1 MTFREF
7 TSLLSRSMAPKTLFH
22 TVLFLLTFRASL
34 QTKERMP
41 PMSFVE
47 KEEKRK
53 KGYNCIPR
61 PDLDPTIQGFTRR
74 IFIDAREHFIITNFV
89 VS

>member
-1 MTFREF
+1 
-7 TSLLSRSMAPKTLFH
+7 
-22 TVLFLLTFRASL
+22 
-34 QTKERMP
+34 
-41 PMSFVE
+41 MSFVE